1 MHAHAPGLALLLA
14 LPLTIAIVGYV
25 GGVVSE
31 RRRERAWPVRRTCSW
46 LAGVAVAGVAPLV
59 GGVDALDPF
68 VAHMAMHLLAGMLA
82 PLLLVLGAPV
92 TLALRT
98 LPIVPAR
105 RLALLLRSRPV
116 AAVTHPVVA
125 ATLTLAP
132 LWWLM
137 QPATV
142 ERMQAHPL
150 LHALVIAHF
159 LLAGYLFA
167 ASIVGVDPS
176 PHRASFPL
184 RAAVLVGSIAVHGIL
199 AKLLVARSPEELAAA
214 ELETAARLMYS
225 GGDVLELALAAV
237 FCAQWYRSARP
248 RQGASRVA
256 HAT

>member
-1 MHAHAPGLALLLA
+1 MA
-14 LPLTIAIVGYV
+14 LPLTIAVVGYLA
-25 GGVVSE
+25 GVHSE
-31 RRRERAWPVRRTCSW
+31 RGRGRAWPVRRACSW
-46 LAGVAVAGVAPLV
+46 LAGVAVAGAAPLV
-59 GGVDALDPF
+59 GGVEALDPL

-98 LPIVPAR
+98 LPLVPAR
-105 RLALLLRSRPV
+105 RLARLLRSRPV
-116 AAVTHPVVA
+116 AAITHPIVA
-125 ATLTLAP
+125 AALTIAP

-142 ERMQAHPL
+142 GGLQTNPL
-150 LHALVIAHF
+150 LHAFVVAHF
-159 LLAGYLFA
+159 LLAGYLFT
-167 ASIVGVDPS
+167 ASIVGIDPS
-176 PHRASFPL
+176 PHRAGFPL

-199 AKLLVARSPEELAAA
+199 AKLLVARSPGEVPAA
-214 ELETAARLMYS
+214 ELEAAARLMYT

-248 RQGASRVA
+248 RRRTSLVA